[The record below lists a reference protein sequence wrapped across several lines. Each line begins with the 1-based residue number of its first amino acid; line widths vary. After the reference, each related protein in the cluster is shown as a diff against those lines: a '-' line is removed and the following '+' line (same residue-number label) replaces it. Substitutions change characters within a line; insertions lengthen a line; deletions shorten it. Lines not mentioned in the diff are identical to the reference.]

1 MLQNKVENKKVR
13 QMIGEI
19 VTFQT
24 IIQGNKLIRKN
35 NLMNF
40 YETKNTAVI
49 NHISI
54 IVSYTFN
61 EKVKHFHCKYNLLL
75 LIFD

>member
-61 EKVKHFHCKYNLLL
+61 EKVKPFYN
-75 LIFD
+75 